1 MRQARQKHRPAC
13 LKGVVSYSTLAGS
26 CLTPDHV
33 QCIPISKNPVA
44 LGHTCWS
51 QQKNNYCCKEK
62 FTETIK
68 MYFQE
73 NYAIESFIL
82 STLLSSS
89 NIVES

>member
-1 MRQARQKHRPAC
+1 M
-13 LKGVVSYSTLAGS
+13 LEST
-26 CLTPDHV
+26 
-33 QCIPISKNPVA
+33 
-44 LGHTCWS
+44 
-51 QQKNNYCCKEK
+51 KNNYCFKEK

-73 NYAIESFIL
+73 KYAIESVIL